1 MTYVSL
7 SPTSGNAGAC
17 YRRGCTTQNSNIRR
31 TIPKLVATPARSPCM
46 VKATGSAAQSA
57 SDESDGQSIEHARSV
72 SSTQFDARQSVSQEP
87 SQSIMQRIKQFFGGD
102 KVDMQRLK
110 ALGLGAVASY
120 GCVSN
125 VTYGTGL
132 SISWI
137 TFVRRTGEHCRL
149 IPYCT
154 HLHCV
159 HMRVPQ
165 AKCMQHVLP

>member
-1 MTYVSL
+1 MTHVTL
-7 SPTSGNAGAC
+7 SPTGGLAGAC
-17 YRRGCTTQNSNIRR
+17 YRRDCTIKKLTIRR
-31 TIPKLVATPARSPCM
+31 TTPKLVATLARSPCM
-46 VKATGSAAQSA
+46 VKATGSAAYP
-57 SDESDGQSIEHARSV
+57 SDEADGQSIEHARSV
-72 SSTQFDARQSVSQEP
+72 SNMQSDARQSVSQEP
-87 SQSIMQRIKQFFGGD
+87 SQSIMQRIKKFFGGD
-102 KVDMQRLK
+102 KMDMQRLK

-137 TFVRRTGEHCRL
+137 TFVRQTGEHRRFITNCA
-149 IPYCT
+149 

-165 AKCMQHVLP
+165 AQYM